1 MKGKEIPQFGEGVGS
16 APETEEGRER
26 AEFRLKIEQDEQ
38 TMMVG
43 VLSKLNEV
51 PSSLKRGI
59 MVLVAAGAIFSA
71 TEAGAGEAW
80 QKQDGYEGW
89 QKHHGYGEAKKESGT
104 TMREGAVKA
113 ADLAEAR
120 RMQETDRRYQEEL
133 HKIRLT
139 VIDLAALDKAIQRLD
154 QWRTNEY
161 LKAWLERE
169 VKAHAAEVKS
179 RHYRE

>member
-51 PSSLKRGI
+51 PS
-59 MVLVAAGAIFSA
+59 LVAAGAIFSA

-80 QKQDGYEGW
+80 QKQYGYEGW

>member
-1 MKGKEIPQFGEGVGS
+1 MKGKEISQFGEGVGS

-38 TMMVG
+38 TMMGG

-51 PSSLKRGI
+51 PASLKRGI
-59 MVLVAAGAIFSA
+59 MVLAAAGAIFSA

-80 QKQDGYEGW
+80 QKQYGYEGW
-89 QKHHGYGEAKKESGT
+89 QKHYGYGEAKKESGT

-120 RMQETDRRYQEEL
+120 RVQEIDQQYQQKL
-133 HKIRLT
+133 HQIRLT
-139 VIDLAALDKAIQRLD
+139 VIDPAARDQAIQRLD
-154 QWRTNEY
+154 QRRTNEY
-161 LKAWLERE
+161 LKAWMERE

-179 RHYRE
+179 RQYRE

>member
-1 MKGKEIPQFGEGVGS
+1 MKSREIPQSGEGVGS
-16 APETEEGRER
+16 VPEIEEGRER
-26 AEFRLKIEQDEQ
+26 AGFCAKIMEDEHA
-38 TMMVG
+38 MMGG

-51 PSSLKRGI
+51 PKSLKRGI

-80 QKQDGYEGW
+80 QKQYGYEGW
-89 QKHHGYGEAKKESGT
+89 QKHYGYGETKKEGGT
-104 TMREGAVKA
+104 AMLKGATKA
-113 ADLAEAR
+113 ADFEEGR
-120 RMQETDRRYQEEL
+120 RMQEVDQRYQQEL
-133 HKIRLT
+133 HQIRLR
-139 VIDLAALDKAIQRLD
+139 VIDLAARDQAIQRLD